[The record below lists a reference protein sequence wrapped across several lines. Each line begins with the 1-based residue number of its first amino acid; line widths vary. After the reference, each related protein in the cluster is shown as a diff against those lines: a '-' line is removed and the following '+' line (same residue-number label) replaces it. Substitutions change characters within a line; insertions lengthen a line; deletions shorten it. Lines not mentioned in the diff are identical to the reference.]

1 MKTLFFFFSLKEKEG
16 EKFGQISIWRRIGGK
31 RGGRGRNWWR
41 TSAMEKA
48 REGRR
53 VERGWG
59 IVDWMVTRCGKI
71 ATVGSHVPR
80 IHVLPRTGTPFRAR
94 FREWA
99 SPSLPSLPSLSIDR
113 QRAPFDTRLPRL
125 MELRCRLMLCT
136 FRSCFIGFRD
146 TITRWSWRNR
156 NCKGNIHVSW
166 FYVIFFVKLFR
177 YAI

>member
-1 MKTLFFFFSLKEKEG
+1 MAKNRREEGWKREKLVENKRDG
-16 EKFGQISIWRRIGGK
+16 KSAGG
-31 RGGRGRNWWR
+31 G
-41 TSAMEKA
+41 
-48 REGRR
+48 EGRR

-99 SPSLPSLPSLSIDR
+99 SPSLPSLPPLSIDR